1 MLRKLLYLFKQYGAT
16 GVVGLTGITL
26 SIIATLVVYNWE
38 LAKDRERFQQQSTVL
53 VNELQRQLDSYT
65 QLTRSVGTFLNTSK
79 QVTRQEFQEFT
90 SSLLPY
96 YDGLLGLGWSP
107 KVENQE
113 RSLYEQKLQAQ
124 GVRDFKIR
132 EQNPKGNQV
141 VAGDRSVYFPTT
153 YIEPLNQWQNYIGW
167 DAASDIKHLLSIE
180 KAERLGV
187 SVSTPL
193 VQLKNGK
200 PGFMV
205 YYPVFSS
212 NKLKFQSFYSEK
224 VDANRKFQGVVFGF
238 YEIRTWV
245 EKAIRNLNP
254 KGFDFYLYRLPE
266 DQLDSALNKTAV
278 SATDH
283 FLIAYKA
290 ESQTLT
296 ESPQVAKLEIIDSS
310 TEQSEHLCRYSP
322 EWQFCIRSLHTAQQE
337 LSLLV
342 LPASHRSTF
351 SWDSGK
357 VLALGLLM
365 TGSLVMYLLISQQ
378 ATLKIESKNNEL
390 EELLQELQQTQLQLV
405 QTEKMSSLGR
415 LVAGVAHEINNPV
428 NFISGNLEY
437 ANNYFQDLLDLL
449 DLYQTEYPTAT
460 AEIEVAIEDIDLDYI
475 VEDLPKILKSMKVG
489 SERLREIVLSLRNFS
504 RLDESAVK
512 EVDIHTG
519 IESTL
524 MILEHRLKTR
534 SDRPEIQV
542 TKDYGNLPLIECH
555 AGQLNQV
562 FMNILANAIDALED
576 AIRVGQLKERSPIIS
591 IKTAQVDPKWITIHI
606 TDNGPGI
613 KTDIQTRLFDP
624 FFTTKPV
631 GKGTGLGL
639 SISYQIICEK
649 HGGYLLCCSEEGN
662 GTEFI
667 IKLPIAIQVQR
678 SFERKKQEGREKKE
692 KGLKDEVKC

>member
-1 MLRKLLYLFKQYGAT
+1 MLKKLLYLFKQYRAT
-16 GVVGLTGITL
+16 GIVGLTGIAL
-26 SIIATLVVYNWE
+26 SIVATLVVYNWE
-38 LAKDRERFQQQSTVL
+38 QAKDRERFQQQSSVL

-79 QVTRQEFQEFT
+79 EVTRQEFQEFT

-96 YDGLLGLGWSP
+96 YDGLLGLGWSQ

-113 RSLYEQKLQAQ
+113 RWLYEQKLQAE
-124 GVRDFKIR
+124 GVKDFKIR
-132 EQNPKGNQV
+132 EQNLKGNQV
-141 VAGDRSVYFPTT
+141 VAGDRPVYFPTT
-153 YIEPLNQWQNYIGW
+153 YIEPFNQWQNYIGL
-167 DAASDIKHLLSIE
+167 DAASDIKRLLSIE
-180 KAERLGV
+180 KAERIRV

-193 VQLKNGK
+193 VQLENGK
-200 PGFMV
+200 PGFV
-205 YYPVFSS
+205 LYYPVFRS
-212 NKLKFQSFYSEK
+212 NKLKFQSLYSEK
-224 VDANRKFQGVVFGF
+224 VDANTKFLGVVFGF

-245 EKAIRNLNP
+245 EKAIRNLNLN
-254 KGFDFYLYRLPE
+254 GLDFYLYRLPE

-278 SATDH
+278 TATDH

-290 ESQTLT
+290 DSQSLIESSQA
-296 ESPQVAKLEIIDSS
+296 AKLELIDSP
-310 TEQSEHLCRYSP
+310 TEHSAHLCRYNP

-342 LPASHRSTF
+342 LPASHPSISSWRSGT
-351 SWDSGK
+351 

-365 TGSLVMYLLISQQ
+365 TSSLVMYLLISQQ
-378 ATLKIESKNNEL
+378 ATLKIESKNREL

-428 NFISGNLEY
+428 NFISGNIKY
-437 ANNYFQDLLDLL
+437 ASDYFQYLLDLL
-449 DLYQTEYPTAT
+449 DLYQTEYPTPT
-460 AEIEVAIEDIDLDYI
+460 AEIAAAIEDIDLDYI
-475 VEDLPKILKSMKVG
+475 AEDLSKILKSMKIG

-504 RLDESAVK
+504 RLDEATVK

-524 MILEHRLKTR
+524 MILEHRLKTKG
-534 SDRPEIQV
+534 DRPEIQV

-576 AIRVGQLKERSPIIS
+576 SIRLGQLKERSPLIS
-591 IKTAQVDPKWITIHI
+591 IKTVQVDPEWITIQI
-606 TDNGPGI
+606 ADNGPGI

-639 SISYQIICEK
+639 SISYQIICKK
-649 HGGYLLCCSEEGN
+649 HGGYLLCSSEDGK

-667 IKLPIAIQVQR
+667 IKLPIAIQAQR
-678 SFERKKQEGREKKE
+678 SFERKKAA
-692 KGLKDEVKC
+692 GLKDKVKC